1 MHAMA
6 TRGKKEQKKAPG
18 PADGIL
24 ATGLA
29 HHRAGRLAEAAR
41 CYEHAL
47 AANPTHPDA
56 LHLLGVVRHQQG
68 DHEGALAL
76 IDRAIAGNPRDA
88 NYFVN
93 RGEALRA
100 LARFA
105 DARQSYERAL
115 ALDPRSGAALFN
127 LGIVLGELGR
137 HEDAAACYRRLVAL
151 APKQAEAHF
160 ALGNALCALGRHEQ
174 ALAPYRQ
181 AIDLRP
187 DFLDALYSLGIALGA
202 LGRFED
208 AAASLRRVLTLA
220 PRQASVHILL
230 GDTLRRLNQDE
241 EAAACYRRA
250 IDLRPDSI
258 EAWDGLQRALRQMD
272 RIEDAT
278 AALDRLIALDPKR
291 IESRWAQTQL
301 LPVVYENEEEIDRCR
316 RRYVQNLAALEAE
329 VATLETPED
338 IEAAFKAASDITN
351 FYLAYQGEDDRALQE
366 QYGRLLHRVMGA
378 QFPAWTKAAP
388 PARRSG
394 EKRLRVGF
402 VSGFFYYHTVI
413 RLFRHWL
420 LKLDRTRF
428 WIAGIH
434 PGPKADPFTEELR
447 GACDTFIERPLTAR
461 GSTHDFADLCAQIAA
476 LKLDV
481 IVFPELG
488 MHAPTMQL
496 AALRLAPIQC
506 VAIGHP
512 VTSGLPT
519 IDYFLS
525 GRLIEPPGAEAHYSE
540 TLVRLPNVSVS
551 YERPQLPP
559 ATRTRPDFGLGEQ
572 AVVYLSCQSPFK
584 YLPRHDHVFADIAAR
599 VPDSQFVFVSF
610 LRDKQ
615 PAVHARYEKRIRD
628 AFAAR
633 GLDADRRCV
642 FQPVLVRA
650 SFLELNRLSDISLD
664 TFEWSGGNTIYE
676 ALACGLPVLS
686 SPGRFMRG
694 RVGAAILIQMGMTEL
709 VASSKEDYIERA
721 VALGRDAE
729 ARAAVRAKIAAS
741 AQRIFDDGDAVRGL
755 ERFLEAAVA
764 AYPNKVGG
772 IV

>member
-1 MHAMA
+1 M
-6 TRGKKEQKKAPG
+6 TTGGKKGKKATPG

-24 ATGLA
+24 ATGLT

-47 AANPTHPDA
+47 AAHPSHPDA
-56 LHLLGVVRHQQG
+56 LHFLGVVRHQQG
-68 DHEGALAL
+68 DHEGALKL
-76 IDRAIAGNPRDA
+76 IERAIAGNPHDA
-88 NYFVN
+88 NYLIN

-100 LARFA
+100 LTRFE
-105 DARQSYERAL
+105 DARRSYESAL

-137 HEDAAACYRRLVAL
+137 HEEAAACYRRLTQL
-151 APKQAEAHF
+151 APQQAEAHF

-181 AIDLRP
+181 AVEIRP
-187 DFLDALYSLGIALGA
+187 DFVDALYSLGIALGA
-202 LGRFED
+202 LGRFEE
-208 AAASLRRVLTLA
+208 AAASFRRLLA
-220 PRQASVHILL
+220 VTPKQANVHILL
-230 GDTLRRLNQDE
+230 GDTLRSLNKDE
-241 EAAACYRRA
+241 EAAACYRQA

-272 RIEDAT
+272 RIEEAKT
-278 AALDRLIALDPKR
+278 ALGRLIALAPKR

-301 LPVVYENEEEIDRCR
+301 LPVVYESEEEIDRCR
-316 RRYVQNLAALEAE
+316 RLYTQNLAALEATVE
-329 VATLETPED
+329 ALRTPDD

-366 QYGRLLHRVMGA
+366 QYGRLLHRIMRT
-378 QFPAWTKAAP
+378 QFPAWANAAP

-428 WIAGIH
+428 WIAGVH
-434 PGPKADPFTEELR
+434 TGPKADPFTEELR
-447 GACDTFIERPLTAR
+447 GACDTFIERPLKAR
-461 GSTHDFADLCAQIAA
+461 DSASDVAELYARIAA
-476 LKLDV
+476 LDLDV

-488 MHAPTMQL
+488 MHAPTMLL

-519 IDYFLS
+519 VDYFLS
-525 GRLIEPPGAEAHYSE
+525 GELIEPPGAEAHYSE
-540 TLVRLPNVSVS
+540 TLVRLPNASVS
-551 YERPQLPP
+551 YERPRLPP
-559 ATRTRPDFGLGEQ
+559 PTRTRRDFGIDEQ

-584 YLPRHDHVFADIAAR
+584 YLPRHDHVFADIATQ
-599 VPDSQFVFVSF
+599 VPNSQFVFVSF

-615 PAVHARYEKRIRD
+615 PAVHARYEKRIR
-628 AFAAR
+628 AVFAAR
-633 GLDADRRCV
+633 GLEADRRCV
-642 FQPVLVRA
+642 FQPVLVRGD
-650 SFLELNRLSDISLD
+650 FLELNRLSDISLD

-676 ALACGLPVLS
+676 AIACGLPVLS
-686 SPGRFMRG
+686 CPGRFMRG
-694 RVGAAILIQMGMTEL
+694 RVGAAILTQMGMAEL
-709 VASSKEDYIERA
+709 VASSKTDYIERA

-729 ARAAVRAKIAAS
+729 MRAAVRAKIAAS
-741 AQRIFDDGDAVRGL
+741 AHRIFDDGDAVRGL

-764 AYPNKVGG
+764 AYPNEVGG
-772 IV
+772 TF

>member
-1 MHAMA
+1 MA
-6 TRGKKEQKKAPG
+6 TGGKKEKKKTPG
-18 PADGIL
+18 PAEGIL
-24 ATGLA
+24 ANGLA

-41 CYEHAL
+41 CYEQAL
-47 AANPTHPDA
+47 AASPAHPDA

-76 IDRAIAGNPRDA
+76 IERAIAGNPRDA
-88 NYFVN
+88 NYHIN

-100 LARFA
+100 LTRFE
-105 DARQSYERAL
+105 DARRSYERAL

-137 HEDAAACYRRLVAL
+137 HEEAAACYRRLTQL
-151 APKQAEAHF
+151 APQQAEAHF

-187 DFLDALYSLGIALGA
+187 DFVEALYSLGTALGA
-202 LGRFED
+202 LERYED
-208 AAASLRRVLTLA
+208 AVASFRRVLTAA
-220 PRQASVHILL
+220 PNHANAHLLL
-230 GDTLRRLNQDE
+230 GDALRSLDRDE
-241 EAAACYRRA
+241 EAATCYRRT
-250 IDLRPDSI
+250 IDLRPDFVD
-258 EAWDGLQRALRQMD
+258 ARLGLLRALRKMD
-272 RIEDAT
+272 RIEDAKAT
-278 AALDRLIALDPKR
+278 YDHLVALAPKR
-291 IESRWAQTQL
+291 LEPRWAQTQF
-301 LPVVYENEEEIDRCR
+301 LPVVYANEEEIGRCR
-316 RRYVQNLAALEAE
+316 RLYAEGLADLTKVVDALRTPAE
-329 VATLETPED
+329 T
-338 IEAAFKAASDITN
+338 EAAFKAASDVTN

-366 QYGRLLHRVMGA
+366 QYGRMLHGLMGMRL
-378 QFPAWTKAAP
+378 PAWTEP
-388 PARRSG
+388 RPLRHRPDG
-394 EKRLRVGF
+394 ERLRVGF
-402 VSGFFYYHTVI
+402 VSGFFWYHTVT
-413 RLFRHWL
+413 RLFRHWI
-420 LKLDRTRF
+420 LKLDRRKF
-428 WIAGIH
+428 SIIGIH
-434 PGPKADPFTEELR
+434 TRSNADAFTDELKA
-447 GACDTFIERPLTAR
+447 ACDAFIHHPFRAGDPSERYAALCAR
-461 GSTHDFADLCAQIAA
+461 IADL
-476 LKLDV
+476 KPDV
-481 IVFPELG
+481 LIYPELG
-488 MHAPTMQL
+488 MYAPSMLL

-525 GRLIEPPGAEAHYSE
+525 GELIEPPGAEAHYSE

-551 YERPQLPP
+551 YERPRLPP
-559 ATRTRPDFGLGEQ
+559 PTRTRRDFGLDEQ

-584 YLPRHDHVFADIAAR
+584 YLPRHDHVFADIATR
-599 VPDSQFVFVSF
+599 VPNSQFVFLSF

-615 PAVHARYEKRIRD
+615 PAVHARYEKRIRA

-650 SFLELNRLSDISLD
+650 NFLELNRLSDISLD

-676 ALACGLPVLS
+676 AIACGLPVLS
-686 SPGRFMRG
+686 CPGRFMRG
-694 RVGAAILIQMGMTEL
+694 RVGAAILTQMGMTEL

-721 VALGRDAE
+721 VKLGLDAE
-729 ARAAVRAKIAAS
+729 ARAAVRAKIAAN
-741 AQRIFDDGDAVRGL
+741 AHRIFDDGDAVRGL

-772 IV
+772 TF